1 MTLKG
6 NKDLYERIEKEFPCV
21 LKSAPPPF
29 PLPPPRT
36 LTSHAHL
43 PPHSDGIR
51 EFKSAKGTFATLT
64 FQYPDINLPDH
75 EKAYHVT
82 SKEAADVMTEMVGK
96 EVYFDVIFSAKWAKY
111 IATDVTLV

>member
-1 MTLKG
+1 MRVK
-6 NKDLYERIEKEFPCV
+6 KR
-21 LKSAPPPF
+21 APPF
-29 PLPPPRT
+29 SPPSPPHPYISRA
-36 LTSHAHL
+36 S